1 MTRAAIASPSWV
13 RRQTSWFAW
22 ARQRLDAQCQRHP
35 RSRHSTMRK
44 YTASVMAADRIFS
57 QVQTLKTK
65 SSRNDNYRA
74 CPCLLFRRCLFVF
87 AACRPLCLLPV
98 ARLVMSQATKCHVS
112 VCVGNTFECK
122 GFSSPVRVVV
132 ALNRLMLQPCL
143 CLCGCACARLP
154 AIVYVHCSL
163 CACVQVMALLS
174 NRVFVISESS
184 LFNIVTVGQ
193 VLGRARQVRNQRAP
207 CFDPQMVPGRNSCW
221 EVRQA
226 EPHR

>member
-1 MTRAAIASPSWV
+1 MGR
-13 RRQTSWFAW
+13 FACW
-22 ARQRLDAQCQRHP
+22 LARPLAWPATPEITAFCALA
-35 RSRHSTMRK
+35 TTTRK
-44 YTASVMAADRIFS
+44 YTASVIAADRILS

-65 SSRNDNYRA
+65 SSRN
-74 CPCLLFRRCLFVF
+74 CLLFRCCLFVF
-87 AACRPLCLLPV
+87 AACRPLCLLSV

-193 VLGRARQVRNQRAP
+193 VLGRARQVRNQRAS